1 MMAFFD
7 EPPLMGLTMKRMV
20 FLCIYVVN
28 EGAKLAKKNNVIYQ
42 KDKELTIIILK
53 GGMMSV
59 IVNIFRNF
67 DSKQEPSCS
76 ISA

>member
-1 MMAFFD
+1 
-7 EPPLMGLTMKRMV
+7 
-20 FLCIYVVN
+20 VVN

-67 DSKQEPSCS
+67 DSKQEPSYS